1 MGWAALALV
10 LAAPAPPPLRDL
22 LAAAQRSFEASDRK
36 AARRDLALAAEHY
49 PASPVVHNFLGIL
62 DAEDGQPAA
71 AEVQFREAV
80 RLDPRYT
87 DAYLNLGRLYQ
98 ENAAGQAEA
107 AGKALAVYEA
117 ILRYEPAHGEAN
129 FQAATLLRA
138 TGQPDR
144 ALERL
149 QHMPPDDQ
157 RRPNARLLLGGLYE
171 DQGSLER
178 ARATLDETAAAQPT
192 VEMLLELARLASRQK
207 DYPGALGYLAH
218 ARGLDPNNARVH
230 FLFGMAC
237 VALDLGVEAFT
248 ALSEAARLAPDDPDI
263 NYTLGAVALHR
274 RDASEAIPFLRKYAE
289 LRPGEPRAWLAL
301 GLAYFRSGDFAAA
314 RPELVKAAAQAP
326 TSAAAH
332 YFLARIARE
341 ENDLREALRLVDK
354 AVEVFPGYADAHA
367 ERGLVLF
374 RLRRFDE
381 AEKALR
387 RSLEIDGDNYL
398 ANLHLQM
405 LYERNR
411 DPRAAEQKTRVEALS
426 RERDRKS
433 DEFRRVIGVRPN

>member
-1 MGWAALALV
+1 MAWALALV
-10 LAAPAPPPLRDL
+10 LAAAPPPLPDL

-36 AARRDLALAAEHY
+36 AARRDLTVAVEHY

-71 AEVQFREAV
+71 AEVRFREAV

-98 ENAAGQAEA
+98 DAAGRAGA
-107 AGKALAVYEA
+107 AGKALAAYEA
-117 ILRYEPAHGEAN
+117 ILRYEPAHPEAN

-138 TGQPDR
+138 SGQPER
-144 ALERL
+144 ALGRL
-149 QHMPPDDQ
+149 QHLPAEDQ
-157 RRPNARLLLGGLYE
+157 RRPNARLLLAGLYE
-171 DQGSLER
+171 DQGSLDR

-207 DYPGALGYLAH
+207 DYEGALGYLAH
-218 ARGLDPNNARVH
+218 ARALDPRNARVH

-237 VALDLGVEAFT
+237 VALDLGVEAFN

-263 NYTLGAVALHR
+263 NYNLGAVALHR
-274 RDASEAIPFLRKYAE
+274 RDASEAIPFLRKYAA
-289 LRPGEPRAWLAL
+289 LRPAEPRGSLAL
-301 GLAYFRSGDFAAA
+301 GLAYFRSGDFASA
-314 RPELVKAAAQAP
+314 RPELAKAGAQAP
-326 TSAAAH
+326 TSAAAR

-341 ENDLREALRLVDK
+341 ENDLPEALRLVD
-354 AVEVFPGYADAHA
+354 AAIEAHPAYADAHA
-367 ERGLVLF
+367 ERGLILF

-381 AEKALR
+381 AEGALR
-387 RSLEIDGDNYL
+387 RALELDADNYL

-411 DPRAAEQKTRVEALS
+411 DARADEQKRRVEDLA
-426 RERDRKS
+426 RQRDRKS
-433 DEFRRVIGVRPN
+433 DEFRRVIEVRPN